1 MSDAIHSPEA
11 QAALD
16 DLMGS
21 LTDALTAV
29 KEATQENERLRTEL
43 ARKDRI
49 ILEKV
54 ASVAPKA
61 DPAAVT
67 DLVNSMVSHGLAQQK
82 DASLLIEQLTAHPDN
97 LVKLASKLAV
107 ISMPAP
113 AQGRG
118 IAKEASASNTPD
130 PAHDEWRTVIEEGA

>member
-16 DLMGS
+16 DLLGS
-21 LTDALTAV
+21 LSDALASA
-29 KEATQENERLRTEL
+29 KEATQENERLKGEL

-54 ASVAPKA
+54 ASVKPGVDEAMVVDLVQDMVGHGLAKQADAQILIDQLKA
-61 DPAAVT
+61 DPNNV
-67 DLVNSMVSHGLAQQK
+67 
-82 DASLLIEQLTAHPDN
+82 
-97 LVKLASKLAV
+97 VKLAKKLAV

-118 IAKEASASNTPD
+118 IAKEAHVNETSD
-130 PAHDEWRTVIEEGA
+130 PERMAWRNVIANGA